1 MVTIIKF
8 VEVQTSSQILE
19 PFVSFWMKFSMALSL
34 KKFKRVAES
43 TFIKIEQNKD
53 DARAAHPS

>member
-1 MVTIIKF
+1 MFTIIKF